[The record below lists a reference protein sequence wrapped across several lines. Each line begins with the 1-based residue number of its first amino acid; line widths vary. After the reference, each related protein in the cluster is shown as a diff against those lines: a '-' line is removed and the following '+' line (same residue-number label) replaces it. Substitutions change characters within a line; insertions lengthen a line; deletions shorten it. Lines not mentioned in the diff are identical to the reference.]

1 MATGTAGTVARQLY
15 TQQVHYLRK
24 RITFATATVETDMGM
39 IPAGAT
45 VIGGGIHV
53 ITADSGITLD
63 VGFKDGSSTD
73 DPNGYA
79 GALTVAAVGFIPLDE
94 LGATTNV
101 QQTVDAMVTYTVSTG
116 ADTFVGDLIIT
127 YVVDNDQ

>member
-1 MATGTAGTVARQLY
+1 MATGTAGTVARQFY

-24 RITFATATVETDMGM
+24 RITFATAAVKTDLGM

-45 VIGGGIHV
+45 VIGGGVHV
-53 ITADSGITLD
+53 VTADAGITLD

-79 GALTVAAVGFIPLDE
+79 TALTVAAVGFIPLDE
-94 LGATTNV
+94 LGATTNI
-101 QQTVDAMVTYTVSTG
+101 QQTVDTMVTYTVLTG
-116 ADTFVGDLIIT
+116 ADTFVGELVVT

>member
-1 MATGTAGTVARQLY
+1 MATNTAGTVARQFQ

-24 RITFATATVETDMGM
+24 RITFATATVETDLGV

-53 ITADSGITLD
+53 VTADSGITLD
-63 VGFKDGSSTD
+63 VGLKDGSSTD

-79 GALTVAAVGFIPLDE
+79 TALTVAAIGFIALDE
-94 LGATTNV
+94 LAAVSNI
-101 QQTVDAMVTYTVSTG
+101 QQTVDSKVTYTVSTG
-116 ADTFVGDLIIT
+116 ADTFVGDLIVT
-127 YVVDNDQ
+127 YVVNNG

>member
-1 MATGTAGTVARQLY
+1 MATNTAGTAARQLY

-24 RITFATATVETDMGM
+24 RITFATAAVETGMGL

-45 VIGGGIHV
+45 VIGGGVHV
-53 ITADSGITLD
+53 ITGDAAITLD

-79 GALTVAAVGFIPLDE
+79 SALSVANVGFIALDE
-94 LGATTNV
+94 LAATSNV
-101 QQTVDAMVTYTVSTG
+101 QQTVDTMVTYTVLTG
-116 ADTFVGDLIIT
+116 ADTFVGDLIVT

>member
-1 MATGTAGTVARQLY
+1 MRAECVGRRRVRRAARRPGAARARAAAAGLGV
-15 TQQVHYLRK
+15 V
-24 RITFATATVETDMGM
+24 
-39 IPAGAT
+39 
-45 VIGGGIHV
+45 
-53 ITADSGITLD
+53 TADAGITLD

-79 GALTVAAVGFIPLDE
+79 TALTVAAVGFIPLDE

-101 QQTVDAMVTYTVSTG
+101 LQTEDTMVTYTVLTG
-116 ADTFVGDLIIT
+116 ADTFVGELVVT

>member
-1 MATGTAGTVARQLY
+1 MATNTAGTVARQFY
-15 TQQVHYLRK
+15 TQQPHYLRK
-24 RITFATATVETDMGM
+24 RITFATAAVETDMGL
-39 IPAGAT
+39 IPAGAS
-45 VIGGGIHV
+45 VIGGGVHV
-53 ITADSGITLD
+53 ITGDAAITLD

-79 GALTVAAVGFIPLDE
+79 SALSVANVGFIALDE
-94 LGATTNV
+94 LAATSNI
-101 QQTVDAMVTYTVSTG
+101 QQTVDTMVTYTVLTG